1 MVKRLEIK
9 FSFRYQLS
17 YMHTFVKKYR
27 QRKKREKDH
36 SNPGLKF
43 KIPFLPPNSLA
54 PSSILPCH
62 QE

>member
-9 FSFRYQLS
+9 FCFRYQLS

-43 KIPFLPPNSLA
+43 KIPFLPNSLA
-54 PSSILPCH
+54 PSSILLCR